1 MFSKMP
7 ESECVLFIKK
17 YQLNINP
24 VEYWGQKNTGDRGHF
39 SYLVCSFSCLLLI
52 SDFCCPPMALRD
64 FLSMYVSVLHLNL
77 LFSMFGGCFQGHLSH
92 LSRTGSTLSARD
104 DRRNSVLQLPALS
117 STCLS
122 RQEDH
127 ELKLNLSHQKPPDD
141 PKGLSFLSVWKVQ
154 NVLLRQQEG
163 WQHASLQCQR
173 HAIKYSGAEDGAQ
186 GKQVLIEKEQSRK
199 AAVNPAGTF
208 KHPEMGLCYLLQ
220 VV

>member
-77 LFSMFGGCFQGHLSH
+77 LFS
-92 LSRTGSTLSARD
+92 
-104 DRRNSVLQLPALS
+104 
-117 STCLS
+117 
-122 RQEDH
+122 
-127 ELKLNLSHQKPPDD
+127 
-141 PKGLSFLSVWKVQ
+141 
-154 NVLLRQQEG
+154 
-163 WQHASLQCQR
+163 
-173 HAIKYSGAEDGAQ
+173 
-186 GKQVLIEKEQSRK
+186 KQVLLSLSHSWWHFWSKDKGLGTWRDKQQPLCTQVCRNEGVKEQSFGPEIQQK
-199 AAVNPAGTF
+199 AKLHHTHWDSALEEIT
-208 KHPEMGLCYLLQ
+208 L
-220 VV
+220 